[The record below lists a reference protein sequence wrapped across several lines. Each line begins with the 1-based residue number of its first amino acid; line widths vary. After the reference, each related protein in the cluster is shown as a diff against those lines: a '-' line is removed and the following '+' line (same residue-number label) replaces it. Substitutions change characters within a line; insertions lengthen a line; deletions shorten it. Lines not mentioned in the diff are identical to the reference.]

1 MPRQFFLIILA
12 LVYVIPCFAQGGFT
26 QMGTARSRANGYN
39 TENFRDANAV
49 FHNQAGSA
57 FVDRHTWVLSGE
69 NRFLLSGLTH
79 GLAGYI
85 LPTKTGNFSLMAGT
99 YGNEHYR
106 ENKIGIGY
114 ARKLTKETAI
124 GAQVNYMFVQVAEG
138 GTAGAVNMDLGIQQ
152 KILDYLSLGFQVCN
166 PVRRSFANG
175 YTPPTIFRLGSQLT
189 LSEKVILLAGIE
201 KQTDW
206 KENIKLG
213 LEYNLHPNFIA
224 RAGLQTQPRSV
235 AAGFGLKIHDKIF
248 MDFAAEWQ
256 SIIGISPAFTCLFS
270 I

>member
-1 MPRQFFLIILA
+1 MYRLICLFIFIIFSTA
-12 LVYVIPCFAQGGFT
+12 TVCAQGGFSQT
-26 QMGTARSRANGYN
+26 GTARARANGYN

-49 FHNQAGSA
+49 FHNQAGIA
-57 FVDRHTWVLSGE
+57 FVDRHTLGLSGE
-69 NRFLLSGLTH
+69 NRFLLSGLIH

-106 ENKIGIGY
+106 ENKVGLGY

-124 GAQVNYMFVQVAEG
+124 GAQVHYTFVQVAEG
-138 GTAGAVNMDLGIQQ
+138 GTAGTVNVDLGIQQ
-152 KILDYLSLGFQVCN
+152 KILDYLSLGFQVSN
-166 PVRRSFANG
+166 PVRRSFSNG
-175 YTPPTIFRLGSQLT
+175 YTPPTVIRLGSQLV

-213 LEYNLHPNFIA
+213 LEYHLHPNFTA
-224 RAGLQTQPRSV
+224 RTGLQTYPRSV
-235 AAGFGLKIHDKIF
+235 AAGFGLKIRERVT

-256 SIIGISPAFTCLFS
+256 SVIGISPAFTCFFS
-270 I
+270 L